1 MSKNNAFL
9 FVIIDVEIHFKTK
22 INDIKKTWCF
32 DGFTLEAKLVTSK
45 HLIQVHL
52 EILSRSEE
60 NMASHLLTKSITWSK
75 SCQFLHSSES
85 LNRCTCTSCTWLP
98 FVIGQV
104 CSQVWCSPY
113 LPANFGFFELRTFT
127 RSPSKVELGTFYPFT
142 LKVGSKYTYIIL
154 EALVW
159 SQRASD
165 TLASLA
171 ISWGFL
177 SFHQGLPASLPLL
190 ASYWVNA
197 SIDSNWWF
205 Q

>member
-22 INDIKKTWCF
+22 INDRKKTWCF

-60 NMASHLLTKSITWSK
+60 NMASHLLTKYITWSK
-75 SCQFLHSSES
+75 SCQFLRSLES

-98 FVIGQV
+98 FLIGQV

-113 LPANFGFFELRTFT
+113 LAANFGDFELRTFP

-142 LKVGSKYTYIIL
+142 LKVGSKYTYFIL

-159 SQRASD
+159 SQQTSRVSD
-165 TLASLA
+165 TLASLG
-171 ISWGFL
+171 ISWGF
-177 SFHQGLPASLPLL
+177 
-190 ASYWVNA
+190 
-197 SIDSNWWF
+197 
-205 Q
+205 